1 MSWEI
6 WLIFVGVS
14 SDFDEERKL
23 VGLMGLAFLL
33 NGLVTQ
39 KEQGGLT
46 NVI

>member
-14 SDFDEERKL
+14 RDFDWEWKL
-23 VGLMGLAFLL
+23 VDLIGLAFLL
-33 NGLVTQ
+33 NGFVTQ
-39 KEQGGLT
+39 KEQKSLT